1 MDKEETEIRPEK
13 CSGRRSFIKELF
25 SWILTIVIAFFA
37 AKLINEYVLYKAI
50 VPTGSMENNIMTGD
64 QIMGLQ
70 IAYLFSEPKRGDIV
84 IFPLPDNPS
93 ITYVKRIIGLPGET
107 VEVKD
112 GLVYI
117 DGLPLQENY
126 LKEEMIGAYG
136 PYEVPEG
143 CYFMM
148 GDNRNVSLDSR
159 KWQNKFVKEEDII
172 AKAVFRY
179 HPSFQWYTK
188 VNYE

>member
-1 MDKEETEIRPEK
+1 MDREETEIRPEK
-13 CSGRRSFIKELF
+13 GSGRRPFFRELL
-25 SWILTIVIAFFA
+25 SWILTIAIAFLV
-37 AKLINEYVLYKAI
+37 AKIINEHVLYKAI

-93 ITYVKRIIGLPGET
+93 VTYVKRIIGLPGET
-107 VEVKD
+107 LEVRD

-117 DGLPLQENY
+117 DGTPLQENY
-126 LKEEMIGAYG
+126 LKEEMIGDYG

-148 GDNRNVSLDSR
+148 GDNRNISADAR
-159 KWQNKFVKEEDII
+159 KWQNKFVKKEDII
-172 AKAVFRY
+172 ARAIFRY
-179 HPSFQWYTK
+179 QPSFQWYKK